1 MTYIVIEGL
10 DGTGKTTQIELLK
23 NALVAKFGE
32 ERVMVVREP
41 GSTPVAE
48 EIRKLV
54 KGSHG
59 AINTTTEILLMA
71 AARSELLK
79 LIRNA
84 MHEDKI
90 IISDRNFISSY
101 AYQGA
106 GHLMSEE
113 VVKLHSL
120 LMLDADPDYCF
131 ILEST
136 PANRMARLT
145 ARGSLDQIESRS
157 SSYFERVEYAYGQFG
172 HLGTYINA
180 DRSPEEVHAD
190 IIERIRF

>member
-1 MTYIVIEGL
+1 MYIVIEGL
-10 DGTGKTTQIELLK
+10 DGTGKTTQIEMLK
-23 NALVAKFGE
+23 NALIAKFGE
-32 ERVMVVREP
+32 NRVMVVREP
-41 GSTPVAE
+41 GGTPVAE

-59 AINTTTEILLMA
+59 AINPTTEILLMA
-71 AARSELLK
+71 AARSELMK
-79 LIRNA
+79 LIQESVREN
-84 MHEDKI
+84 KI
-90 IISDRNFISSY
+90 IISDRNYISSY

-113 VVKLHSL
+113 VVELHHLLSL
-120 LMLDADPDYCF
+120 DTDPDYCF

-136 PANRMARLT
+136 PENRMARL
-145 ARGSLDQIESRS
+145 ASRGSSDQIESRS
-157 SSYFERVEYAYGQFG
+157 SSYFERVEYAYSQFD

-180 DRSPEEVHAD
+180 DRSPEEIHSD